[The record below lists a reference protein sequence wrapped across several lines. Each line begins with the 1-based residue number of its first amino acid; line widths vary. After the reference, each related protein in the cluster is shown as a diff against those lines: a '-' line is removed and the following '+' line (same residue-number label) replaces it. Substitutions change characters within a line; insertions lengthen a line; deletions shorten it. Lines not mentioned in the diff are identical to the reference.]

1 MRIIYGTILLTEIN
15 RKIVPLFCIRK
26 RCVLKK
32 YIKELILWG
41 IAVSLAGAILLAGS
55 WEEKKESVYDIVFL
69 GDSVVGNVTGEI
81 TITGILE
88 QRLGKTVYNGA
99 LGGTCMSFDNDKVWE
114 SLNVPQW
121 SMVKLAQAMYA
132 QDWTSQLAA
141 VTYAEKYRSVNM
153 TVLDYFYPRIRG
165 LSEIDFSKVEI
176 LLIGHGT
183 NDYNCGQLLESAE
196 NPMDVTTFAGALR
209 TGLSLLREKYPELRI
224 ILVSPTYC
232 EIQTDTFEKC
242 YEVDFGGGTLD
253 QYVEMERQI
262 AAEYDVEW
270 IDLYHGS
277 GIREDNIDRYLYDKL
292 HPNEEGTQLLG
303 NLIAD
308 YLEKNNK

>member
-1 MRIIYGTILLTEIN
+1 M
-15 RKIVPLFCIRK
+15 
-26 RCVLKK
+26 KK
-32 YIKELILWG
+32 YIKEWILWG
-41 IAVSLAGAILLAGS
+41 IAAFIAGTILLVCNRDD
-55 WEEKKESVYDIVFL
+55 KKDVVYDIVFL
-69 GDSVVGNVTGEI
+69 GDSVVGNAIGET

-88 QRLGKTVYNGA
+88 QRLGKSVYNGA

-121 SMVKLAQAMYA
+121 SMVKLAQAIYA
-132 QDWTSQLAA
+132 EDWTSQLAT
-141 VTYAEKYRSVNM
+141 VTYAEKYRSINM

-183 NDYNCGQLLESAE
+183 NDYNCGQPLESAE
-196 NPMDVTTFAGALR
+196 DPMDVTTFAGALR
-209 TGLSLLREKYPELRI
+209 TSLSLLQEKYPKLRI
-224 ILVSPTYC
+224 ILVSPAYC
-232 EIQTDTFEKC
+232 EIQADTFEKC

-270 IDLYHGS
+270 INLYHGS
-277 GIREDNIDRYLYDKL
+277 GIWEDNIDTYLYDKL

-308 YLEKNNK
+308 YLEKNKK